1 MLPRKFQIM
10 AAVCTK
16 RKRVL
21 SIYADK
27 NTYCHFHP
35 GFSLFCVES
44 VNLLVT
50 DMNLLALEMDMQH

>member
-1 MLPRKFQIM
+1 M

-21 SIYADK
+21 STRYMPIKIYTSTIFIRD
-27 NTYCHFHP
+27 
-35 GFSLFCVES
+35 FSLFCVES

-50 DMNLLALEMDMQH
+50 DVNLTALEMDMQH